1 MQFKESS
8 IYNFLVI
15 KIKMINDKLV
25 NLKKIIRLKIIQLS
39 QKFFDILIIFNAE
52 HELLITRIENNK
64 IKTLLLKS
72 VFVSITFLYL

>member
-1 MQFKESS
+1 
-8 IYNFLVI
+8 
-15 KIKMINDKLV
+15 MINDKLV

-64 IKTLLLKS
+64 IKTILLKS

>member
-1 MQFKESS
+1 
-8 IYNFLVI
+8 
-15 KIKMINDKLV
+15 MINDKLV